1 MVAMRKAQSL
11 GRSNVPVII
20 NAIETNVPAQ
30 EKTIATIHCGVIPRL
45 NATWFLPAH
54 YVLCLRARHRS
65 RRLRRVASLGSPRRA
80 ECAVRDLRCTETGG
94 RLILQVFS
102 TVRSPKRWCVDLF
115 LRRNLRC

>member
-65 RRLRRVASLGSPRRA
+65 HRLRREASLGFRRRA
-80 ECAVRDLRCTETGG
+80 VCAAPELRCKETAA
-94 RLILQVFS
+94 RPIPPAFS
-102 TVRSPKRWCVDLF
+102 TVRYRK
-115 LRRNLRC
+115 